1 MYITVIYVALLAAS
15 LIAAVTDLRTGLI
28 PNRLTVPLLVLA
40 IAGHGIALG
49 WHGAGLALLGALV
62 CGATPFLFHRLGAMG
77 GGDVKLFA
85 ALGALAGPG
94 MGLEIQLLS
103 MTAAFVWGL
112 CVMAYRGRLI
122 ETLRNVGRVLVGLF
136 WPPARR
142 RQSPEDAPELTSMR
156 IGLAI
161 FAGALLAVG
170 NRVLLGGFTP

>member
-1 MYITVIYVALLAAS
+1 MYFTVVYAALLATS
-15 LIAAVTDLRTGLI
+15 LIAAITDLRSGLI
-28 PNRLTVPLLVLA
+28 PNRLTVPVLVLA
-40 IAGHGIALG
+40 IAAHGLALG
-49 WHGAGLALLGALV
+49 WDGAGLALLGALI

-85 ALGALAGPG
+85 ALGAVAGPG

-122 ETLRNVGRVLVGLF
+122 ETLRNVGRVFVGMF

-142 RQSPEDAPELTSMR
+142 RQAQQEAPELTSLR
-156 IGLAI
+156 IGAAI
-161 FAGALLAVG
+161 FAGALLSVG
-170 NRVLLGGFTP
+170 NRVLLGGNLP